1 MSARK
6 QKEMRKGYHDAGAIY
21 WTADMEKRIRRIY
34 RSRTI
39 WMVVALLALIL
50 DIGSVLH
57 ARGLF

>member
-1 MSARK
+1 
-6 QKEMRKGYHDAGAIY
+6 MRKGYHDAGAIY